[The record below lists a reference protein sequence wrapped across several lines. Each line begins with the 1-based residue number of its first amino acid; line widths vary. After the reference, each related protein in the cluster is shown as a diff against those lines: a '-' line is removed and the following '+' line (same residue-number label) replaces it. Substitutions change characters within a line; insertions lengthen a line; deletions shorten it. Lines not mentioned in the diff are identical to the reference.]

1 MRDRD
6 RIVEATDLGALADE
20 LLGPHRGTTRSPTW
34 TCPSPNHAQ
43 TGRTPPV
50 SVFRSAGGEERWH
63 CHGCGLGGSAVDL
76 VMAARG
82 TTVRE
87 AIEELGRRVGL
98 REPYVTERVPTRR
111 RPAPV
116 PADGYLDG
124 LAGFVDDCAHRLWQ
138 PAGRPVRRWL
148 TEVRGLSEDVLAK
161 NRIGADPGRLR
172 QDRPEGMPST
182 GWAAVLPV
190 IEDGRPV
197 FAQLRALHP
206 LPDRPQYLNAASRL
220 APNPRVGLYEPV
232 DPIGTCVIV
241 TEGVLD
247 ALSANAA
254 GFRAAGVLGAALA
267 GAPRRFG
274 DDQVAERLGRLGT
287 RVIVAFDSD
296 DAGQRGAAGLVQQLR
311 EQCVKTSRLHVPEPA
326 GDLNAWMGR
335 SEDWQQTFTR
345 AVRSAV
351 STDPARRCLRL

>member
-1 MRDRD
+1 VLDRD
-6 RIVEATDLGALADE
+6 RIVEATDLGTLADE
-20 LLGPHRGTTRSPTW
+20 LLGPHHGTARSPAW
-34 TCPSPNHAQ
+34 ICPSPNHAQ

-50 SVFRSAGGEERWH
+50 SVFRSTGGEERWH
-63 CHGCGLGGSAVDL
+63 CHGCGIGGSAVDL
-76 VMAARG
+76 VMAVRG
-82 TTVRE
+82 ATVRE
-87 AIEELGRRVGL
+87 AIEELGRRVGV
-98 REPYVTERVPTRR
+98 REPYVAERVPTPR
-111 RPAPV
+111 RPASG
-116 PADGYLDG
+116 PAAGDLAG
-124 LAGFVDDCAHRLWQ
+124 LAAFVDDCARRLWQ

-148 TEVRGLSEDVLAK
+148 TEVRGLPEDVLAK
-161 NRIGADPGRLR
+161 NRIGADSGRRR
-172 QDRPEGMPST
+172 QDRPDGMPST

-190 IEDGRPV
+190 VEDDRPV

-206 LPDRPQYLNAASRL
+206 LPDRSRYLNAASRL

-267 GAPRRFG
+267 GAARSG
-274 DDQVAERLGRLGT
+274 DDQVAERLARLGT

-296 DAGQRGAAGLVQQLR
+296 DAGQCGAVGLVQQLR
-311 EQCVKTSRLHVPEPA
+311 EQCVKTSRLHVLEAA

-335 SEDWQQTFTR
+335 SEDWQQRFTR
-345 AVRSAV
+345 AVRAAI
-351 STDPARRCLRL
+351 STDPARRCLSR